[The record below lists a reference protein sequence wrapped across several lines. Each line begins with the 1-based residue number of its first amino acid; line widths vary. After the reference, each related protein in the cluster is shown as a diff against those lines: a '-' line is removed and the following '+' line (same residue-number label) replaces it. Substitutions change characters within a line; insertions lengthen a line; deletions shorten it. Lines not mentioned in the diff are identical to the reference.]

1 MGTVKLIKGKVR
13 LGVQL
18 REEIDR
24 ELDKENPDK
33 SLLKRHRATV
43 NRIFDNT
50 TRLYDRYEYEMIEK
64 PAITAA
70 EVDEVIRQREED
82 LASLQDIIE
91 ILNEA
96 LDVPVQSET
105 LQRLPARTTL
115 PAVKLPFSD
124 GTVMQFQGFG
134 EQFQDT
140 VGSREDLKPIDK
152 LCYLK
157 GQLKGEAYD
166 YISGFTHSGA
176 NYEAV
181 VDTLKQEFGNQGA
194 QQTFICSDL
203 ARKLELASINKVDL
217 AINGFVGARPKT
229 SYEVV
234 RVKVRVGNTF
244 NTIKAVVIDE
254 LPDNIRVDGLANTI
268 KYLKESGIKLADP
281 HISGNVITNIGI
293 LIGVDHYEKF
303 VGQKIKRDQITL
315 YKTPGG
321 YMPCGELPEQ
331 HRKSE
336 TNMCSILV
344 ATVGLA
350 INPLQTEQSEI
361 NEEEQQVPKLWELE
375 SIGIKEENYTPE
387 EITAYETYHH
397 TAQYHDHQYWV
408 KMPFKVGRP
417 HVPTN
422 YHLARKAATR
432 VRDKLRDLIDSGEL
446 I

>member
-50 TRLYDRYEYEMIEK
+50 TRLYDRYEDEMIEK

-115 PAVKLPFSD
+115 PAVKLPFFD

-181 VDTLKQEFGNQGA
+181 VDTLKQGFGNQGA

-254 LPDNIRVDGLANTI
+254 LPDNIRVDGLTNTI

-281 HISGNVITNIGI
+281 H
-293 LIGVDHYEKF
+293 
-303 VGQKIKRDQITL
+303 
-315 YKTPGG
+315 
-321 YMPCGELPEQ
+321 
-331 HRKSE
+331 
-336 TNMCSILV
+336 
-344 ATVGLA
+344 
-350 INPLQTEQSEI
+350 
-361 NEEEQQVPKLWELE
+361 KLWELE